1 MLIQVEV
8 LKTKK
13 QNKKNILLKIFF
25 VILMILAASYFIY
38 KEKHKI
44 YLFVR
49 SLFLSEDIKFIQT
62 KNQKIE
68 SELKRIHEL
77 NVEQLKQLNNQIND
91 NINLLKYLEN
101 TSNNLNNIYYY
112 LSLSYFYRILINLE
126 FSKEHLIKEI
136 LRGDLPPIRKDK
148 VQYEKDIKNLQIY
161 TKKFLAI
168 DKENNQDIQFIDIIS
183 DILNNKILT
192 KAYYKK
198 INIINLK
205 SNDFLNLY
213 YEWFYLVLNS
223 NFGDIQK
230 IESYFNNK
238 PSWDFHPSEKL
249 LIEANTYY
257 YKKDYFNLIQT
268 FQKYNTQIEKNKDK
282 WIHLEFLR
290 LLTETYFLQKNYLYA
305 QYYINETEKILQEHP
320 DEFVKERIKKIK
332 EKIKVSY

>member
-1 MLIQVEV
+1 MLIHVKV

-13 QNKKNILLKIFF
+13 QSKKNKYLKFFFIILI
-25 VILMILAASYFIY
+25 ILAASYFIY
-38 KEKHKI
+38 KEKHNI
-44 YLFVR
+44 YLFFR
-49 SLFLSEDIKFIQT
+49 SLFLTEDIKFIQT

-68 SELKRIHEL
+68 SELRRIHEL
-77 NVEQLKQLNNQIND
+77 NEEQLKQLNNQIND
-91 NINLLKYLEN
+91 NINVLKYLEN

-126 FSKEHLIKEI
+126 FSKEHLIKQI
-136 LRGDLPPIRKDK
+136 LRGELPPIRKDK
-148 VQYEKDIKNLQIY
+148 AQYEKDIKNLQIY

-168 DKENNQDIQFIDIIS
+168 DRENNQEIQLINIIS

-198 INIINLK
+198 INSINFQSK
-205 SNDFLNLY
+205 DFLNLY

-230 IESYFNNK
+230 IQTYFNNQ
-238 PSWDFHPSEKL
+238 PSWEFHPSEKL

-268 FQKYNTQIEKNKDK
+268 FKNYNTQIDKNKDK
-282 WIHLEFLR
+282 WVYLEFLR
-290 LLTETYFLQKNYLYA
+290 LLTETYFLQKNYLFT
-305 QYYINETEKILQEHP
+305 QYYINETEKMLQ
-320 DEFVKERIKKIK
+320 DYSDDFVKERIKKIK
-332 EKIKVSY
+332 EKLKAPY

>member
-1 MLIQVEV
+1 MLIHVEV

-13 QNKKNILLKIFF
+13 QKKRNKYLKFIFIFLIILTISF
-25 VILMILAASYFIY
+25 FIY
-38 KEKHKI
+38 REKHNI
-44 YLFVR
+44 YLFIT

-68 SELKRIHEL
+68 SELKQIYQL
-77 NVEQLKQLNNQIND
+77 NEEQLKQLNNQISD
-91 NINLLKYLEN
+91 NINVLKYLEN

-112 LSLSYFYRILINLE
+112 LSKFYFYRILINLE
-126 FSKEHLIKEI
+126 FSKEYLIKQI
-136 LRGDLPPIRKDK
+136 LRGELPPIRKDK
-148 VQYEKDIKNLQIY
+148 VQYEKDIKNLQTY

-168 DKENNQDIQFIDIIS
+168 DKENNQEIQLINLIS

-198 INIINLK
+198 INSINLHSK
-205 SNDFLNLY
+205 DFLNLY

-230 IESYFNNK
+230 IQAYFNNQ
-238 PSWDFHPSEKL
+238 PSWELHLSEKL

-257 YKKDYFNLIQT
+257 YKKDYFHLIQT
-268 FQKYNTQIEKNKDK
+268 FQNYNTQIDKNKDK

-290 LLTETYFLQKNYLYA
+290 LLTETYFLQKNYLFS
-305 QYYINETEKILQEHP
+305 QYYISETEKILQEHP

-332 EKIKVSY
+332 EKIKMSY